1 MLQILSSTF
10 GIPKEMFMRQNR
22 PVPFR
27 ISSLD
32 SLGQGVSK
40 IGERITFI
48 PKTLPGE
55 EGEAIIHSEK
65 KGVAFARLS
74 SLSLKSPGRVEPVCP
89 HFSNCPSCHYL
100 HTSYEQEIESK
111 KENFIK
117 LFRNLPL
124 PDLKIITAPERTGYR
139 NRIQLH
145 YDTKTRRLGM
155 LDARTSEIIPVPSCL
170 IAEKPVQEKVKELY
184 ANDLWLSLAP
194 KNPTRG
200 HVEIYRKE
208 GETKISWNMD
218 YASGGFTQVYQEM
231 NRLLQVELTNWFGNE
246 KQDVLDLFAGNGNL
260 TNDLPYSR
268 RLCVDIY
275 SEQKNSDFLSI
286 SLYDKNSLQLV
297 VADLKKKKIQV
308 GTVILDPPRSGLSNL
323 NEWISELRPARV
335 AYVSCD
341 PHTMVRDLQK
351 IPDYHLTGAVLLD
364 FFPSTFHFESLI
376 FLERK

>member
-1 MLQILSSTF
+1 
-10 GIPKEMFMRQNR
+10 MRQNR
-22 PVPFR
+22 PVPFK

-55 EGEAIIHSEK
+55 EGEAIVHSEK

-74 SLSLKSPGRVEPVCP
+74 SLSQKSQARIDSICP

-111 KENFIK
+111 KENFLK

-124 PDLKIITAPERTGYR
+124 PELKVVTAPERTGYR

-145 YDTKTRRLGM
+145 YDTKIRKLGM
-155 LDARTSEIIPVPSCL
+155 LDARSSEIIPVPSCL
-170 IAEKPVQEKVKELY
+170 IAEKPVQEKLKELY

-194 KNPTRG
+194 KNLSRG

-208 GETKISWNMD
+208 NETKISWNQD

-231 NRLLQVELTNWFGNE
+231 NRRLQVELTNWFGKE

-275 SEQKNSDFLSI
+275 NEQKSSDFLSL
-286 SLYDKNSLQLV
+286 SLYDKNALQV
-297 VADLKKKKIQV
+297 VLSNLKKKQIQIE
-308 GTVILDPPRSGLSNL
+308 TLILDPPRSGLSNL
-323 NEWISELRPARV
+323 NEWVNEISPARI

-341 PHTMVRDLQK
+341 PHTLVRDLQK
-351 IPDYHLTGAVLLD
+351 IPGYHLTGAVLLD

-376 FLERK
+376 FLGRK